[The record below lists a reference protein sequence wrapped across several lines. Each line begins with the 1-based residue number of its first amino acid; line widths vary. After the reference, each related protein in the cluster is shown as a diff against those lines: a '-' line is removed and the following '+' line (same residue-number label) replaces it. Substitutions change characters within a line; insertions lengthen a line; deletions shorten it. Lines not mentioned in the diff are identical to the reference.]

1 MDDGKSVVKFNDSI
15 FYAYWLDYLHSL
27 ILHNYFFPDTAYTL
41 LGFTTQ
47 INTSELPQLYAIV
60 QQNFVETNTPTD
72 LEEVKSFMK
81 NNGFVNTRNN
91 DYFNQDLGI
100 ILEDLHEENVLTKDG
115 ILFFIDTVFYV
126 VKTFW
131 KNQNIIQ

>member
-15 FYAYWLDYLHSL
+15 FYAYWLDYFHSL

-47 INTSELPQLYAIV
+47 FNTSGSSQLYAIV
-60 QQNFVETNTPTD
+60 QQDFVETNTPTD
-72 LEEVKSFMK
+72 LQQVRNFMQ

-91 DYFNQDLGI
+91 DYFNKDLGI
-100 ILEDLHEENVLTKDG
+100 ILEDLHEENVLTKNG
-115 ILFFIDTVFYV
+115 LLFFIDTVFYV
-126 VKTFW
+126 VETFW
-131 KNQNIIQ
+131 KNQNIIK